1 MGGGQGGLHGSTL
14 TVIYAT
20 AMMWGSMLV
29 VILVISMIC
38 ADFIELGPL
47 LVVLM
52 FLGCGGF
59 GLRFLILDVLFWIG
73 FA

>member
-1 MGGGQGGLHGSTL
+1 
-14 TVIYAT
+14 
-20 AMMWGSMLV
+20 MLV